1 MAHAVVDHLGVACDH
16 RAGALGQG
24 LHERAGARGDL
35 LSGIGE
41 SPSRGSPAF
50 LGAHPSKEEA
60 TTALEDFGLTSYGR
74 PAEVTDVALLLSQD
88 RIVCWY
94 TGRSEW
100 GPRALGARSILAD
113 PTRPGSV
120 ARLNSRVKF
129 REPFRPFGVSVDEDA
144 AAELFD
150 LELQRGCC
158 TIGQVNLSPKPAAD
172 PSPIRLT
179 GDGRRAGSVRHEY
192 ASAKQVEVGATV
204 VLPLDQLDS
213 RHLAFDLPGA
223 PVSGQT
229 SDDGVLVAAEQDLDE
244 PTSTSSVSA
253 YSSRPDPPAV
263 TTPAPEPIG
272 GSVMDLVMPISEA
285 DRVAPQAER
294 GDGELDRGVGGRRHP

>member
-1 MAHAVVDHLGVACDH
+1 MRPPGGRSWPGTS
-16 RAGALGQG
+16 RAGWCP
-24 LHERAGARGDL
+24 RR
-35 LSGIGE
+35 SPIGHRRE
-41 SPSRGSPAF
+41 PIKRFSAF

-113 PTRPGSV
+113 PTSPGSV

-150 LELQRGCC
+150 LEFQRGCC

-172 PSPIRLT
+172 PSPSRLT
-179 GDGRRAGSVRHEY
+179 GDGRRATGRISPPRVCVGEAGRGWRDRSP
-192 ASAKQVEVGATV
+192 SA
-204 VLPLDQLDS
+204 
-213 RHLAFDLPGA
+213 
-223 PVSGQT
+223 
-229 SDDGVLVAAEQDLDE
+229 
-244 PTSTSSVSA
+244 
-253 YSSRPDPPAV
+253 
-263 TTPAPEPIG
+263 
-272 GSVMDLVMPISEA
+272 
-285 DRVAPQAER
+285 
-294 GDGELDRGVGGRRHP
+294 